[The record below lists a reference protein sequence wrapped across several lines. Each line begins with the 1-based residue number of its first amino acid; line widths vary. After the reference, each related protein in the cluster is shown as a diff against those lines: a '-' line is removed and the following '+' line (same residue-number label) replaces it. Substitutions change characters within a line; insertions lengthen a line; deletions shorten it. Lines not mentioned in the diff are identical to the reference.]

1 MKNSI
6 PIEDNAQYSL
16 EALSDI
22 LRILLSDAQ
31 DTYFEVA
38 DLQIPR
44 DKLFDIID
52 DLLMHISRASLGE
65 FQLVKCSPKNYQVI
79 YREGVT
85 KQESDKEEAVY
96 DKPYSVNPKNAA
108 ITALRLEELTG
119 KLPRYARYEP
129 YAQLVADLKAK
140 RKKKSN

>member
-1 MKNSI
+1 MKNSV
-6 PIEDNAQYSL
+6 PIGNNAQYSL
-16 EALSDI
+16 EEISDI
-22 LRILLSDAQ
+22 LRILLSDVQ
-31 DTYFEVA
+31 DAYFEVA

-44 DKLFDIID
+44 DKLFDIING
-52 DLLMHISRASLGE
+52 LLEQVSEVSLGE
-65 FQLVKCSPKNYQVI
+65 FQLIKCSPKNYQVI

-85 KQESDKEEAVY
+85 KQGSDKEEAIY

-129 YAQLVADLKAK
+129 YAQLVVDLKAK
-140 RKKKSN
+140 RKKKSS